1 MIHRTFVRP
10 ARARALLLGA
20 VVAAL
25 ASGHTTPALAAR
37 PVPRMHATLL
47 RSEPSRDS
55 TVATPTRIYLV
66 FSEEVEPSLGG
77 IRLVG
82 PGGRIVTLKTAG
94 DPRNVSAL
102 VAPVSAPLAP
112 GSWRVEWRI
121 VSEDGHP
128 IDGDFGFTVSGGSA
142 GAVAGAAPSSV
153 PDEAHDTAS
162 AAPSERAV
170 TSDSA
175 AAPAR
180 SASAMKD
187 VPVPA
192 AALRGLGVGALTAL
206 LGLLWFLGARRD
218 PAPQPRADRL
228 ASMLAIATGVFLGL
242 HLVVWALAVS
252 PTGSLGG
259 DQIRAMLASRV
270 GRMELA
276 RAVLALLACWALVI
290 ARRQRLAIAFA
301 VGAIL
306 VSSATG
312 HSAAI
317 HPEWGIPGRALH
329 LLAAAA
335 WFGGLLWLV
344 TLDRS
349 DAPAAIVEAE
359 RVSSLALT
367 AVIVVT
373 LSGVVQTR
381 LFLPVWADL
390 IQSPYGLIVLA
401 KLAGVGVLVLFGAYH
416 RFRVL
421 PRLADEA
428 VAQDFTVSL
437 RREIVVMSL
446 LVLLGGLLAYLSP
459 PTH

>member
-1 MIHRTFVRP
+1 LLH
-10 ARARALLLGA
+10 ALLILSLLS
-20 VVAAL
+20 AA
-25 ASGHTTPALAAR
+25 ASPPAL
-37 PVPRMHATLL
+37 MHATLL
-47 RSEPSRDS
+47 SSEPAART
-55 TVATPTRIYLV
+55 TVTTSPTRIRLV
-66 FSEEVEPSLGG
+66 FSEEIEPSLGR

-82 PGGRIVTLKTAG
+82 PGGRVISLKSSG
-94 DPRNVSAL
+94 DPRDVSAL
-102 VAPVSAPLAP
+102 VAPITSPLEP
-112 GSWRVEWRI
+112 GVYRVEWRI

-128 IDGDFGFTVSGGSA
+128 IDGAYSFTVSTPTDSA
-142 GAVAGAAPSSV
+142 QPPAIATPSAAVPTPGPQATIAQS
-153 PDEAHDTAS
+153 DTA
-162 AAPSERAV
+162 A
-170 TSDSA
+170 
-175 AAPAR
+175 AR
-180 SASAMKD
+180 STLAE
-187 VPVPA
+187 VPVAP
-192 AALRGLGVGALTAL
+192 AALRGLAIGAFAALAGL
-206 LGLLWFLGARRD
+206 LGFFTTRRT
-218 PAPQPRADRL
+218 ATPQPRAARL
-228 ASMLAIATGVFLGL
+228 VRRLAIAAAVLVPL
-242 HLVVWALAVS
+242 HFIAWALAVA
-252 PTGSLGG
+252 PDHALGG
-259 DQIRAMLASRV
+259 ETIGALLASGPGKV
-270 GRMELA
+270 ELA
-276 RAVLALLACWALVI
+276 RAVLVLLAAWALLL
-290 ARRQRLAIAFA
+290 ARRERLALLIAFFA
-301 VGAIL
+301 VLA
-306 VSSATG
+306 SSATG

-329 LLAAAA
+329 LLAVAA
-335 WFGGLLWLV
+335 WLGGLLWLV

-359 RVSSLALT
+359 RVSSLSLT

-428 VAQDFTVSL
+428 VAQGFTVSL

>member
-1 MIHRTFVRP
+1 
-10 ARARALLLGA
+10 
-20 VVAAL
+20 
-25 ASGHTTPALAAR
+25 
-37 PVPRMHATLL
+37 MHATLL
-47 RSEPSRDS
+47 SSEPAAKSS
-55 TVATPTRIYLV
+55 LTTSPTRIRLV
-66 FSEEVEPSLGG
+66 FSEEIEPSLGR

-82 PGGRIVTLKTAG
+82 PGGRVIALKSSG

-102 VAPVSAPLAP
+102 VAPITSPLAP
-112 GSWRVEWRI
+112 GVYRVEWRI

-128 IDGDFGFTVSGGSA
+128 IDGDYSFSLAGPADSA
-142 GAVAGAAPSSV
+142 HPPATATPSAPIPAAEAEPTPSA
-153 PDEAHDTAS
+153 PDTA
-162 AAPSERAV
+162 V
-170 TSDSA
+170 VG
-175 AAPAR
+175 R
-180 SASAMKD
+180 SALAD
-187 VPVPA
+187 VPIGA
-192 AALRGLGVGALTAL
+192 AALRGIAVGALTAFAGL
-206 LGLLWFLGARRD
+206 LGFLTTRRS
-218 PAPQPRADRL
+218 PAPQPRAARLVGRL
-228 ASMLAIATGVFLGL
+228 AMATAVAVPLHFLA
-242 HLVVWALAVS
+242 WALAVS
-252 PTGSLGG
+252 PEHSLGG
-259 DQIRAMLASRV
+259 DTFAALLASGPGKVEAIRAA
-270 GRMELA
+270 
-276 RAVLALLACWALVI
+276 LALLAVWALLLV
-290 ARRQRLAIAFA
+290 RRERLALLIAFL
-301 VGAIL
+301 AIL

-329 LLAAAA
+329 LLAAGA
-335 WFGGLLWLV
+335 WLGGLLWLV
-344 TLDRS
+344 SLDRS

-390 IQSPYGLIVLA
+390 IQSPYGFIVLA

-421 PRLADEA
+421 PRLADDA
-428 VAQDFTVSL
+428 IAQGFTVSL

>member
-1 MIHRTFVRP
+1 
-10 ARARALLLGA
+10 
-20 VVAAL
+20 
-25 ASGHTTPALAAR
+25 
-37 PVPRMHATLL
+37 MHATLL
-47 RSEPSRDS
+47 SSEPAAKS
-55 TVATPTRIYLV
+55 TVTTAPRRIRLV
-66 FSEEVEPSLGG
+66 FSEEIEPSLGR

-82 PGGRIVTLKTAG
+82 PGGRVISLKSSG
-94 DPRNVSAL
+94 DPRDVSAL
-102 VAPVSAPLAP
+102 VAPVTSPLEP
-112 GSWRVEWRI
+112 GVYRVAWRI

-128 IDGDFGFTVSGGSA
+128 IDGEYSFTL
-142 GAVAGAAPSSV
+142 AAPSDSARPPAIASPSTPTPA
-153 PDEAHDTAS
+153 PDRQLS
-162 AAPSERAV
+162 AADTTDAG
-170 TSDSA
+170 
-175 AAPAR
+175 R
-180 SASAMKD
+180 STLAD
-187 VPVPA
+187 VPVVA
-192 AALRGLGVGALTAL
+192 AALRGIAVGTLTAFAGL
-206 LGLLWFLGARRD
+206 LGFLITRRTA
-218 PAPQPRADRL
+218 APQPRAARLVGRL
-228 ASMLAIATGVFLGL
+228 AVAMAALVPLHFLA
-242 HLVVWALAVS
+242 WSLAVS
-252 PTGSLGG
+252 PDRSLGG
-259 DQIRAMLASRV
+259 DTIAALLASGPGKV
-270 GRMELA
+270 ELV
-276 RAVLALLACWALVI
+276 RAVLALLAAWALLL
-290 ARRQRLAIAFA
+290 ARRERLALLIAF
-301 VGAIL
+301 VAIL

-329 LLAAAA
+329 LLAVAA
-335 WFGGLLWLV
+335 WLGGLLWLV

-349 DAPAAIVEAE
+349 DAPAAIDEAE

-390 IQSPYGLIVLA
+390 IQSSYGLIVLA

-428 VAQDFTVSL
+428 VVQGFTVSL